1 MAIPFMN
8 ATRNH
13 YSARLQEVL
22 LLPAACW
29 FSKSQISNRIH
40 ARRAQR
46 NLLSM
51 PLACVRTM
59 KISREVR
66 PTT

>member
-1 MAIPFMN
+1 MVITFMN
-8 ATRNH
+8 TTRNQ
-13 YSARLQEVL
+13 YSAHLQEVL
-22 LLPAACW
+22 LLAAACW

-51 PLACVRTM
+51 PQACVRTM